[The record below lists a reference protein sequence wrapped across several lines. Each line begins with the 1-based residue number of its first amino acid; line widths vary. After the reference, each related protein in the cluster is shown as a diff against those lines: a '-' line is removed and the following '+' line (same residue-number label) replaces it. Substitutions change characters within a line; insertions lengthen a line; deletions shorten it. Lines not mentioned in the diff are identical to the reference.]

1 MPSYLA
7 QRALTMAMGSSSY
20 GLLRYLRFQKDAAK
34 LLSVAGFGLRADH
47 DDLEFLTPL
56 LLTPSMM
63 YLLHRLG
70 SHQVT
75 QGVYALS
82 NAYICLETLHAPHA
96 VPKNVR
102 LFMDKNSGTSK
113 EVMARFRK
121 ECAEHGWITK
131 EFTKSCS
138 FPETAKR
145 SIRTLAVSI
154 GKLQLLTITVK
165 IVMAQSLKIDVKKN
179 IISWA
184 RTVTFCY
191 VLFMM
196 VGGLGI
202 DRYNKLVH
210 HWNDSED
217 IEQYRPT
224 KTTQMAMFFAFAY
237 LSLQI
242 QSKSKHNVAA
252 SCIFFQA
259 VITVMNKHNVR
270 IKTFLPVIAYLFSRY

>member
-1 MPSYLA
+1 
-7 QRALTMAMGSSSY
+7 MAMGSTSY
-20 GLLRYLRFQKDAAK
+20 GILRYLRFQKGAAK

-56 LLTPSMM
+56 LLTPSMIC
-63 YLLHRLG
+63 LLRHLG
-70 SHQVT
+70 SNQLT
-75 QGVYALS
+75 QSVFAVS
-82 NAYICLETLHAPHA
+82 NAYICLETLHAPNA

-113 EVMARFRK
+113 EVMAGFRK
-121 ECAEHGWITK
+121 QCAEHGWITK

-138 FPETAKR
+138 FPETATR
-145 SIRTLAVSI
+145 SIKTLTVSI
-154 GKLQLLTITVK
+154 GKLQLLTIMVK
-165 IVMAQSLKIDVKKN
+165 MVMSQSLKIDLKKN
-179 IISWA
+179 VVSWA
-184 RTVTFCY
+184 RNVTFCY

-202 DRYNKLVH
+202 DQYNKLVH

-224 KTTQMAMFFAFAY
+224 KAMQMTMFVCFAY

-252 SCIFFQA
+252 SCIFLQA
-259 VITVMNKHNVR
+259 LITAMNKHNVR